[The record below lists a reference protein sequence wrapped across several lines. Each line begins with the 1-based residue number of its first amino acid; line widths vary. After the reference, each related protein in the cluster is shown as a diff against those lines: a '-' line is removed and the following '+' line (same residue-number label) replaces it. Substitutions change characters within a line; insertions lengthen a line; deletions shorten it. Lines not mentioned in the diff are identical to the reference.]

1 MGNEI
6 DIFNPT
12 VTKVV
17 EGNQGKMIL
26 VHSGVR

>member
-17 EGNQGKMIL
+17 EGIQGKL
-26 VHSGVR
+26 RFRPRT

>member
-6 DIFNPT
+6 NIFNPT

-17 EGNQGKMIL
+17 EVIQGKMIL
-26 VHSGVR
+26 VHSA